1 MTKER
6 IKELSDRI
14 YKTISD
20 NGFHTDDADYKY
32 PEFKYI
38 MLVITEVAEAVEADR
53 KNLHADREAFEKRS
67 NVHPDFRER
76 FKAYVKNTVE
86 DEFSDIAIRLLDMM
100 GIFKVE
106 ITEEMEKLADNIRT
120 NVWNTADGGEFVDRA
135 YVLTKILTYGKY
147 GVPEMTYYGLVYL
160 EKWAESLDIDLEWH
174 IDVKDKY
181 NATRGYRHGK
191 NY

>member
-1 MTKER
+1 
-6 IKELSDRI
+6 
-14 YKTISD
+14 
-20 NGFHTDDADYKY
+20 
-32 PEFKYI
+32 